1 MNIKRVLVF
10 VVSILLS
17 STIAYGS
24 VLALNMKLGDRA
36 VDLYVD
42 DDANE
47 NWYKNPNNFRTIQ
60 SAVDYANT
68 ENLDEVRINVKP
80 GTYHEHIVLY
90 NTAKYFSIIGSLLN
104 PRETILD
111 GDGEGVV
118 VEIKGS
124 YDCFYLSRF
133 TIQNGEIGIKIVENE
148 WIGYFYF
155 EVSKNIIQQNTIGVR
170 IMDTFCY
177 GYGRVYNNDFKN
189 NEQHALDQGIDEND
203 RHVIRWENFVGDY
216 ITGRDEGNYW
226 DDYTGTDSDGNGI
239 GDTPYYVP
247 DGENKDDYPLMKQ
260 KFKNQPKLVNKPL
273 ISQIL
278 QKLLQQFPSILRLL
292 KL

>member
-1 MNIKRVLVF
+1 MNIKRILVF

-24 VLALNMKLGDRA
+24 VLALNMKLGYRA
-36 VDLYVD
+36 VDIYVD

-47 NWYKNPNNFRTIQ
+47 NWYNNPNNFRTIQ

-68 ENLDEVRINVKP
+68 ENLEKVRINVKP

-90 NTAKYFSIIGSLLN
+90 NTAEYFSIIGSLSN

-111 GDGEGVV
+111 GDGTGVV

-124 YDCFYLSRF
+124 YDWFFLSGF

-148 WIGYFYF
+148 WIEYVHFG
-155 EVSKNIIQQNTIGVR
+155 VSKNIIQQNTIGVE

-189 NEQHALDQGIDEND
+189 NDQHALDQGTDEYGH
-203 RHVIRWENFVGDY
+203 HVMRWEDFVGDF

-226 DDYTGTDSDGNGI
+226 DDYTGVDSDGNGI
-239 GDTPYYVP
+239 GDTPYCVP
-247 DGENKDDYPLMKQ
+247 GVENKDDYPLMKP
-260 KFKNQPKLVNKPL
+260 KFKSQPKLVIQPL

-278 QKLLQQFPSILRLL
+278 QKFFQQFPLISRLL